1 MIKPKVLFLSTG
13 NSCRTQMAEALLR
26 DFAGDRFE
34 ITSAG
39 NELTPLD
46 SEAVDAMREI
56 GIEIADQTP
65 KDLSKFL
72 GRRFTYVI
80 SLCDRRQERTCPIF
94 PGATWRLQ
102 WEIDNPALAESPE
115 EHYKAVRQARDQI
128 RKQVIEFIDK
138 N

>member
-1 MIKPKVLFLSTG
+1 
-13 NSCRTQMAEALLR
+13 MAEALLR